1 MYSSFNYIL
10 RRGHRKTLKIFSVL
24 KPLYFCKGREYCIYS
39 KNTAVCFRA
48 EQDTLGSIC

>member
-24 KPLYFCKGREYCIYS
+24 KPLYFCKGREFIVYTVKILQFVSELS
-39 KNTAVCFRA
+39 KI
-48 EQDTLGSIC
+48 L